1 MSPEL
6 KDRFHGRLDAELHNL
21 YGPTEACI
29 DATWWPCKGSDA
41 RKPVP
46 IGRPIANTQ
55 VYVLDENRC
64 PVPLGTPGELYIGG
78 AGLARGYLHRPALT
92 AERFVPHPFCPEP
105 GARLLKTGD
114 QVRYRADGTLEFLG
128 RLDHQVKLRGQRVE
142 LGEIETTLA
151 LHPQVRQAVALLR
164 EDRPGD
170 QRLVAY
176 IVPQNASVPRSSDM
190 QSFLRGKL
198 PEHMVPSSYVVLNEL
213 PLSPSGK
220 VDRHALPG
228 PLGEPP
234 DPGRVFVPPRTPT
247 EQMLAELWS
256 ELLGVE
262 RVGVHDHF
270 FQLGGHSLLATR
282 AAVRIRSLLDVQ
294 LPLSQLFELPTV
306 ALLAARITTLRG
318 TQGEPALRS
327 IPTRDPRFLSQP
339 PMSFAQR
346 RLWFL
351 HQLDADLTAYHI
363 VEAWHL
369 RGPLDRNAL
378 RHSLETIVHRH
389 APLRTT
395 FRVVNDKHVQ
405 VIAQP
410 ARFDLTAASVRQAD
424 ELNRRIREEADQ
436 PFDLTADVLLRA
448 TLLELDGDHHVLL
461 VIVHHIASDAW
472 SQGILRHELQVLYQA
487 YRHGQPAPLAP
498 LSIEYA
504 DYAAWQHES
513 WHQASS
519 APLLDYWRRQLADL
533 PPLELPTDRPRPA
546 RFSYRGA
553 EHSFTLSSE
562 LVAAL
567 RQLGQTHNVTL
578 QMTLLAAY
586 AVLLARSSGGPDFA
600 VGTPIAGRN
609 HLDLENLIG
618 FFVNTLVLRVDL
630 TGEPTFR
637 TLLSRVRAASLAAYD
652 HQDLPFEKLVEEL
665 QPQRQPSRS
674 PLVQVLFQ
682 LVQLDDTPPQ
692 LDGLEVSR
700 LPSLAQRVRFDLEL
714 HLCEE
719 AKGLQGVLAY
729 STDLFDAATIE
740 RLAAHFATLLE
751 AIVADPESPINA
763 LPMLSAAER
772 EELLLTWNATARPY
786 PAESCVHEL
795 FEQQAKRTPDAL
807 AVEFGARQLTYRQLN
822 QHANGL
828 AHRLRSM
835 GVGPESVVA
844 VALERS
850 PEMIVALLAILKSG
864 GAYLPLDLEYPMERL
879 AFMMHDTRPD
889 TSSSSPHHRHRLQFA
904 HATPVCLELDGPPLA
919 SDKSV
924 NPVPAARSSNL
935 AYVIYTSGS
944 TGKPKGVCVPHRAIS
959 RLVRDTNYVQLG
971 PSDRIAHAASVSFDA
986 ATFEIWGGLSN
997 GASVIGLGRDLVLSP
1012 APLSEAIRAWNHS
1025 HVPDHG
1031 AVQPARRPVAGNLR
1045 IPALLALRRR
1055 GRRSGPGQVG
1065 PGPRSTRTSASCL
1078 WTDRKHN
1085 VFYIF

>member
-1 MSPEL
+1 MEE
-6 KDRFHGRLDAELHNL
+6 RL
-21 YGPTEACI
+21 
-29 DATWWPCKGSDA
+29 
-41 RKPVP
+41 
-46 IGRPIANTQ
+46 
-55 VYVLDENRC
+55 
-64 PVPLGTPGELYIGG
+64 
-78 AGLARGYLHRPALT
+78 
-92 AERFVPHPFCPEP
+92 
-105 GARLLKTGD
+105 
-114 QVRYRADGTLEFLG
+114 
-128 RLDHQVKLRGQRVE
+128 
-142 LGEIETTLA
+142 
-151 LHPQVRQAVALLR
+151 
-164 EDRPGD
+164 
-170 QRLVAY
+170 
-176 IVPQNASVPRSSDM
+176 AS
-190 QSFLRGKL
+190 
-198 PEHMVPSSYVVLNEL
+198 
-213 PLSPSGK
+213 
-220 VDRHALPG
+220 
-228 PLGEPP
+228 
-234 DPGRVFVPPRTPT
+234 
-247 EQMLAELWS
+247 LWC
-256 ELLGVE
+256 ELLGLE

-270 FQLGGHSLLATR
+270 FELGGHSLLATR
-282 AAVRIRSLLDVQ
+282 TAVRIRSLFDVQ
-294 LPLSQLFELPTV
+294 LPVSQLFELPTV

-318 TQGEPALRS
+318 TQAEPALSS

-363 VEAWHL
+363 VEAWHI

-378 RHSLETIVHRH
+378 RHALETIVHRH
-389 APLRTT
+389 APLRTS

-424 ELNRRIREEADQ
+424 ELNRRIREEADR
-436 PFDLTADVLLRA
+436 PFDLTTDVLLRA
-448 TLLELDGDHHVLL
+448 TLLELDADHHVLL

-498 LSIEYA
+498 LPIEYA
-504 DYAAWQHES
+504 DFAAWQHES
-513 WHQASS
+513 WHQTSS

-546 RFSYRGA
+546 RFSYQGA

-586 AVLLARSSGGPDFA
+586 AVLLARSSGQTDFA

-700 LPSLAQRVRFDLEL
+700 LPSVAQRVRFDLEL

-729 STDLFDAATIE
+729 STDLFDADTIE
-740 RLAAHFATLLE
+740 RLAAHYATLLE

-772 EELLLTWNATARPY
+772 EDLLLTWNATARPY

-795 FEQQAKRTPDAL
+795 FEQQVKRTPDAL

-822 QHANGL
+822 QHANSL
-828 AHRLRSM
+828 AHRLRSI
-835 GVGPESVVA
+835 GVGPDVL
-844 VALERS
+844 VALCMERS
-850 PEMIVALLAILKSG
+850 LELVVGILGIFKAG
-864 GAYLPLDLEYPMERL
+864 GAYLPLDPSYPPERL
-879 AFMMHDTRPD
+879 SFMVQDARTALVTDSRRQGPEINGVRKIDVKEVDAPGCQAF
-889 TSSSSPHHRHRLQFA
+889 A
-904 HATPVCLELDGPPLA
+904 E
-919 SDKSV
+919 
-924 NPVPAARSSNL
+924 NPVTHVTPENL
-935 AYVIYTSGS
+935 AYVLYTSGS
-944 TGKPKGVCVPHRAIS
+944 TGRPKGVMIPHRAIGNHM
-959 RLVRDTNYVQLG
+959 RWMQETFRWTEE
-971 PSDRIAHAASVSFDA
+971 DRILQKTPINFDASVWEFFAPCWRVPAWSWLRRADITTPSPSSARSPSFRSRPCKSHRRCSRCSWTSQDWRSAAVSGVCFVAAS
-986 ATFEIWGGLSN
+986 
-997 GASVIGLGRDLVLSP
+997 
-1012 APLSEAIRAWNHS
+1012 
-1025 HVPDHG
+1025 
-1031 AVQPARRPVAGNLR
+1031 
-1045 IPALLALRRR
+1045 
-1055 GRRSGPGQVG
+1055 
-1065 PGPRSTRTSASCL
+1065 SCPQ
-1078 WTDRKHN
+1078 N
-1085 VFYIF
+1085 